1 MWLPWGMGG
10 REEGRGELLR
20 FQITKWKRNFS
31 TGLDSKDILSCWDP
45 RPTWH
50 ITVELKQHP
59 FELLVKI
66 LLCFS

>member
-31 TGLDSKDILSCWDP
+31 TGLDSKDILS
-45 RPTWH
+45 
-50 ITVELKQHP
+50 
-59 FELLVKI
+59 LLGPKTHLAHNCGI
-66 LLCFS
+66 KAAPI